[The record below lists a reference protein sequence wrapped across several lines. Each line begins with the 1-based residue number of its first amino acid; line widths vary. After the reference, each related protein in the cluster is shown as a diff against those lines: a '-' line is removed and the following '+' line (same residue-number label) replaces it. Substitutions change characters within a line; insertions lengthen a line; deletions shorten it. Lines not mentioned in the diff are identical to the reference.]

1 MWSSIMRNYQRQ
13 WQILVESKL
22 HLSEVFTL
30 ATNKLEER
38 QGLLGELKMEGVCWS
53 EALGTCI
60 YELCAWAL
68 TVALILWDGAREQT
82 SEVS

>member
-1 MWSSIMRNYQRQ
+1 MRNYQRQ

-38 QGLLGELKMEGVCWS
+38 QGLLGELKMEGVC
-53 EALGTCI
+53 
-60 YELCAWAL
+60 
-68 TVALILWDGAREQT
+68 
-82 SEVS
+82 